1 MNLLD
6 EAMGLAAAPAKRR
19 APAAA
24 SSSRAPPPRQ
34 VGRPLARNALPLD
47 LGLKRG
53 CVVTSPEALGWAAQR
68 EPLALDAVH
77 CSAAAAGGLGEATGA
92 PAEDC
97 DGADLCLRLARA
109 LTHWRHPAR
118 LLPATVVRQLVSSA
132 AAPAPTAAE
141 KPDAE
146 YAATLRGEWEAAL
159 RSLYYA
165 LRAGRCPYFY
175 CRHDETYSL
184 VWRNAALPLG
194 ANAAGVGGAA
204 HGGRPLQADS
214 SGCYAVLAPS
224 TGALRAQLDA
234 AGVPYEMPCRDDG
247 GGGGGGGRGGGGGG
261 GGRGARGGGGGFG
274 GGGGA
279 AAGGG
284 DAAAPTDREG
294 AAELA
299 ALNAHNERA
308 PLPPRSADGVG
319 GDAGRRSALL
329 FAGHDSLHALYD
341 WMLNQKVQAV
351 LSTQLL
357 APQPFLH
364 GAPRAARVHCWRA
377 TAGVGTSAAGNA
389 MSGPLETM
397 RVEAEDAREGLLPG
411 ALHQLC
417 DVLRVSQHGEFE
429 LCAMHDRDASAWLN
443 VPPPDAAARAARGS
457 PQLPQPLARVSAPAD
472 DDADGGAAAA
482 PTTHQVVER
491 VVCTG
496 GQLHLLPPQ

>member
-19 APAAA
+19 APAVA

-175 CRHDETYSL
+175 CRHDETY
-184 VWRNAALPLG
+184 
-194 ANAAGVGGAA
+194 
-204 HGGRPLQADS
+204 
-214 SGCYAVLAPS
+214 
-224 TGALRAQLDA
+224 
-234 AGVPYEMPCRDDG
+234 
-247 GGGGGGGRGGGGGG
+247 
-261 GGRGARGGGGGFG
+261 
-274 GGGGA
+274 
-279 AAGGG
+279 
-284 DAAAPTDREG
+284 
-294 AAELA
+294 
-299 ALNAHNERA
+299 
-308 PLPPRSADGVG
+308 
-319 GDAGRRSALL
+319 
-329 FAGHDSLHALYD
+329 
-341 WMLNQKVQAV
+341 
-351 LSTQLL
+351 
-357 APQPFLH
+357 
-364 GAPRAARVHCWRA
+364 
-377 TAGVGTSAAGNA
+377 
-389 MSGPLETM
+389 
-397 RVEAEDAREGLLPG
+397 
-411 ALHQLC
+411 
-417 DVLRVSQHGEFE
+417 
-429 LCAMHDRDASAWLN
+429 
-443 VPPPDAAARAARGS
+443 
-457 PQLPQPLARVSAPAD
+457 
-472 DDADGGAAAA
+472 
-482 PTTHQVVER
+482 
-491 VVCTG
+491 
-496 GQLHLLPPQ
+496 